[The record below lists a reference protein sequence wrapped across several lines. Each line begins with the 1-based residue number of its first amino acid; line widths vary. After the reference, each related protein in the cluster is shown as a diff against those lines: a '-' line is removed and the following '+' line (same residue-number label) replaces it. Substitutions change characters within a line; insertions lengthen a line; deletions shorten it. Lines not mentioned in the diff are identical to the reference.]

1 LIDVEI
7 GQVAEALV
15 QVEPVADEKL
25 VGDGEPNVPH
35 RQVLDQ
41 APVRPV
47 EERRHGHRS
56 RASEVERLDQVV
68 EGQPGIDDVL
78 HDEHVPPLDG
88 EPEILQQADAGV
100 ATERCAG
107 AVAGQLDELELVW
120 DLELARE
127 IGQEDDAR
135 LEWRDEERLA
145 LAVVIVDLLGQ
156 LRNPLAD
163 LLRGEVAVA
172 DDGNVG

>member
-1 LIDVEI
+1 
-7 GQVAEALV
+7 
-15 QVEPVADEKL
+15 
-25 VGDGEPNVPH
+25 
-35 RQVLDQ
+35 
-41 APVRPV
+41 
-47 EERRHGHRS
+47 
-56 RASEVERLDQVV
+56 
-68 EGQPGIDDVL
+68 
-78 HDEHVPPLDG
+78 
-88 EPEILQQADAGV
+88 V
-100 ATERCAG
+100 ATERRAG